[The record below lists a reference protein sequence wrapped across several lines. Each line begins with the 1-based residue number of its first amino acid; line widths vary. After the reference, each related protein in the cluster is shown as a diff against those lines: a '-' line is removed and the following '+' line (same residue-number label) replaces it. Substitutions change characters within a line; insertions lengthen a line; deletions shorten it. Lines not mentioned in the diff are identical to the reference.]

1 MTDRSAP
8 SQPDLPPMMPPAQPA
23 GRQHSEDPW
32 WRRGFRN
39 GTLLTLLV
47 LGAFL
52 ALNRA
57 DLPALGHVLSEV
69 PLAIAISAAVHL
81 PQIVMTALAWRA
93 LVPAPARPSPGAM
106 SLLRWYR
113 ESAGTLL
120 PAGGLVGQVA
130 AARLLTGL
138 GVEVD
143 VAGATAT
150 VDLTMEAVSQV
161 LFTLL
166 GLGLLIGGGHAE
178 GTAGLAAIGVALAA
192 TCAAALVAV
201 QLMPRQRWLDAGLR
215 RLARRWP
222 RLRLRWLADLHRA
235 VLCLH
240 ADRRALAAALL
251 WHGGAW
257 LLGAAEIMAV
267 LDLLGHPTSLAD
279 ALVIESMAQAL
290 RNAGFMLPGALGVQE
305 GAIVGA
311 AALVGVAP
319 APALAAALVRRTREV
334 LMAMPGLLAWQ
345 RSEASLGRRL
355 RPAAVSER

>member
-1 MTDRSAP
+1 
-8 SQPDLPPMMPPAQPA
+8 MPPDMPA
-23 GRQHSEDPW
+23 GGQPGEAPW

-39 GTLLTLLV
+39 GTLLGLLV

-52 ALNRA
+52 ALHRA
-57 DLPALGHVLSEV
+57 DLPALGNALSEV
-69 PLAIAISAAVHL
+69 PLAIAISAAVHV

-93 LVPAPARPSPGAM
+93 LVPAPVQPSRGAM
-106 SLLRWYR
+106 NRLRWYR

-130 AARLLTGL
+130 AARLLARL
-138 GVEVD
+138 GVPAD

-166 GLGLLIGGGHAE
+166 GLGLLIAGGHAD
-178 GTAGLAAIGVALAA
+178 GTTGVAAFGVAIAA
-192 TCAAALVAV
+192 VCAAALIVV
-201 QLMPRQRWLDAGLR
+201 QLLPRQQWLDARLR

-251 WHGGAW
+251 WHGAAW
-257 LLGAAEIMAV
+257 LLGAAEILAV

-311 AALVGVAP
+311 AALVGVLP

-355 RPAAVSER
+355 RPAGVSER